1 MPGNVVIQTYQP
13 ENYAVQFAS
22 MQDYEGF
29 YTEEM
34 RYRSLLLYPPAA
46 HMLCVQM
53 QSEDEDKAEGLAGQL
68 RELFVRDDPDALVIG
83 PAKGS
88 LTRIRDQY
96 RYVIYIKDL
105 NYDKLVRCKDRA
117 EAFLAYLVRIGRDP
131 QVQVQF
137 DFDPV
142 SAY

>member
-1 MPGNVVIQTYQP
+1 
-13 ENYAVQFAS
+13 
-22 MQDYEGF
+22 
-29 YTEEM
+29 
-34 RYRSLLLYPPAA
+34 
-46 HMLCVQM
+46 MLCVQM
-53 QSEDEDKAEGLAGQL
+53 QSEDEDKAEKLAGQL
-68 RELFVRDDPDALVIG
+68 RALFVRDDPEALVIG

-88 LTRIRDQY
+88 LTKIRDQY
-96 RYVIYIKDL
+96 RYVIYIKDI

-117 EAFLAYLVRIGRDP
+117 EAFLAYLVKIGRDP

>member
-1 MPGNVVIQTYQP
+1 MTYNFNKDT
-13 ENYAVQFAS
+13 ENDAQVTGS
-22 MQDYEGF
+22 V
-29 YTEEM
+29 T
-34 RYRSLLLYPPAA
+34 
-46 HMLCVQM
+46 
-53 QSEDEDKAEGLAGQL
+53 DK
-68 RELFVRDDPDALVIG
+68 I
-83 PAKGS
+83 
-88 LTRIRDQY
+88 
-96 RYVIYIKDL
+96 IYIKDL

>member
-1 MPGNVVIQTYQP
+1 MIQTYQP
-13 ENYAVQFAS
+13 ENYAVQYAS
-22 MQDYEGF
+22 AQDYEGF
-29 YTEEM
+29 FAEEM

-46 HMLCVQM
+46 HMLCVQL
-53 QSEDEDKAEGLAGQL
+53 QSDNEDRAESLAGRL
-68 RELFVRDDPDALVIG
+68 RELFVRDDPEVLVIG

-88 LTRIRDQY
+88 LTKIRDQY
-96 RYVIYIKDL
+96 RYVIYIKDA

-117 EAFLAYLVRIGRDP
+117 EAFYAYLVKIGKDP

-142 SAY
+142 SPF